1 MGLVRAEW
9 PEFGPAELDALVGRG
24 RLDWR
29 LVDGEQ
35 RFLRSCVD
43 SLRLYPAEVPG
54 LACPPADRTAQLAVI
69 EEMRREGAAERRI
82 RLRHLIR
89 AAAASRWR
97 RGLRCA
103 RGCRAVWLAG
113 CRRAHR

>member
-1 MGLVRAEW
+1 MAQDQARNEDFRLLRSGLPERAARAREARLRRDFCLTREDVMGLVRAEW

-54 LACPPADRTAQLAVI
+54 LSCSPADRTAQLAVI
-69 EEMRREGAAERRI
+69 EEMRR
-82 RLRHLIR
+82 
-89 AAAASRWR
+89 
-97 RGLRCA
+97 
-103 RGCRAVWLAG
+103 
-113 CRRAHR
+113 